1 MMKSLK
7 ISEIRMD
14 AGTQIRVRIDDAT
27 VKEYAEAYRDGAK
40 FPPVVVFHDGSEN
53 ILADGFHRVWG
64 AKAAGLVDVLAD
76 VRRGSR
82 VDALKYALGANAVH
96 GLKRT
101 NADKRRAV
109 ELALKEFSNLSDRA
123 IAEMC
128 CVSHNFVGD
137 VRRQLS
143 SDDSCPS
150 KNPNKTPLPPP
161 PQVRVGRDGKERK
174 LPPPPQVNAKRI
186 PPPPVVAPVPEVR
199 RCHTGCEI
207 PAAILPLWER
217 AEEVQGLLSSLS
229 TLRGILRKAEEEK
242 DKVFAEVNFSS
253 IKAHLDQAYAD
264 LKTAKPFAVCPACEG
279 KTPDNCALCKGRG
292 FISEH
297 RWNSVV
303 SEEQKAIR
311 KKLTGVI

>member
-1 MMKSLK
+1 MKSLK
-7 ISEIRMD
+7 ISEIRTD

-27 VKEYAEAYRDGAK
+27 VKEYAEAYQNGAK

-64 AKAAGLVDVLAD
+64 AKAAGLTDVLAD

-109 ELALKEFSNLSDRA
+109 ELALKEFSKLSDRA

-128 CVSHNFVGD
+128 CVSNNFVGD

-150 KNPNKTPLPPP
+150 ENPNKTPLPPP

-174 LPPPPQVNAKRI
+174 LPPPPQVN
-186 PPPPVVAPVPEVR
+186 VPEVR
-199 RCHTGCEI
+199 RCHTGWEI

-217 AEEVQGLLSSLS
+217 AEEVQGLLSGLS

-264 LKTAKPFAVCPACEG
+264 LKTAKPYAVCPTCLG

-303 SEEQKAIR
+303 PEEQKVMR
-311 KKLTGVI
+311 KKLTK